1 MDTSHLQEML
11 EKLQSEI
18 KNTQTLDAHQ
28 RELLLSL
35 ERDIEALLA
44 ETGEAKVRPQSSFL
58 ERLTEAQ
65 HQFEISH
72 PTLTLTIGHVLDVL
86 SQMGI

>member
-1 MDTSHLQEML
+1 ML

-18 KNTQTLDAHQ
+18 KNAETLDAHQ

-44 ETGEAKVRPQSSFL
+44 ETGEAQAQPEPSFL

-65 HQFEISH
+65 QHFEISH
-72 PTLTLTIGHVLDVL
+72 PSLTLAIGHVLDVL